1 MGTLT
6 VKENLYFSA
15 ALRLPFNMSWKSKM
29 TLVRKIINELGLS
42 KCADS
47 KVNDEGG
54 MGSLPLVFLDEL
66 RGSHL
71 PHSDRWGRNSS
82 VE

>member
-15 ALRLPFNMSWKSKM
+15 ALRLPSSMNWKSKKA
-29 TLVRKIINELGLS
+29 LVGKIIDELGLS

-47 KVNDEGG
+47 KVNDGG
-54 MGSLPLVFLDEL
+54 KGILASCLLE
-66 RGSHL
+66 
-71 PHSDRWGRNSS
+71 
-82 VE
+82 